1 MTALDEIR
9 VGVFYRSLP
18 MVVADEL
25 GFAEERG
32 LSIQYEQVSSSTQQ
46 FQALHGGL
54 YDCVQ
59 TSPDNVANYRLN
71 GRSSALGEAF
81 PVQAFMGLDHGMNL
95 RLMARASIA
104 AVEDL
109 RGGVVAVDAAAS
121 GFAYVAY
128 EILRRHG
135 LERERDYSVV
145 LAGGNASRYTDL
157 LSGSFDA
164 TLLSGGLETRAEERG
179 FSVLDSV
186 LDVADP
192 YLGVVAAASARWL
205 DAHTD
210 VARRLVAAWRAGA
223 EWVDDPSNEA
233 AARELLMRIPDTSAE
248 LAGRLYEINLR
259 PGVGIIV
266 DGSMDKEALR
276 TVLRLR
282 QSYDGFDDEQDLDAL
297 IEEPNGLV
305 RSLS

>member
-1 MTALDEIR
+1 MTALDQVR

-25 GFAEERG
+25 GLAEERG
-32 LSIQYEQVSSSTQQ
+32 LSIRYEQVSSSTQQ

-71 GRSSALGEAF
+71 RSSALGEAF
-81 PVQAFMGLDHGMNL
+81 DVQAFMGLDYGMNL
-95 RLMARASIA
+95 RLMARPGIS
-104 AVEDL
+104 AVEEL

-145 LAGGNASRYTDL
+145 LAGGNATRYTDL

-164 TLLSGGLETRAEERG
+164 TLLSGGLETRAEAQG
-179 FSVLDSV
+179 FSVLDSA

-205 DAHTD
+205 DVNTD
-210 VARRLVAAWRAGA
+210 VARRLVASWRAGA
-223 EWVDDPSNEA
+223 EWVDDPANES
-233 AARELLMRIPDTSAE
+233 AARELLQRIPDTSEE
-248 LAGRLYEINLR
+248 LAARLYEINRR

-266 DGSMDKEALR
+266 DGSMDREALR
-276 TVLRLR
+276 NVLRLR
-282 QSYDGFDDEQDLDAL
+282 KSYDGFDEEQDLDAL